1 MYSNRPVRS
10 RSLLLGAFLVAA
22 APCPARAD
30 QVAAPVA
37 QRFGELARKAEA
49 AFGQSGPGAAI
60 PIYEQGLAE
69 FPEDYG
75 RIHLRLGQ
83 LYQQLGRNAEAA
95 AHFKRCDADTRVE
108 AIDRELI
115 CQDGLKGVTAPV
127 ELLEVPAEARVLV
140 IEPLAFAGPLQSG
153 DRLPLGSARLL
164 IEAPQHDRRETTL
177 RVQAPGV
184 RWKVELGAAYTDET
198 NAEAPPEPQTT
209 RRWPALALGA
219 TGLALV
225 GAGLTLGFM
234 NRGALNDIRHEQ
246 TTGACGASHCRG
258 DLESAET
265 QSYVADGLWMGGA
278 GLTAAGVGLWLFQD

>member
-1 MYSNRPVRS
+1 VCSRRS
-10 RSLLLGAFLVAA
+10 HVFGLGALLAAA
-22 APCPARAD
+22 APCSARAD
-30 QVAAPVA
+30 QVDAPVA

-49 AFGQSGPGAAI
+49 AFAQAGPGAAI
-60 PIYEQGLAE
+60 PLYEQGLAG
-69 FPEDYG
+69 FPDDYG

-83 LYQQLGRNAEAA
+83 LYQQLGRIAEAA

-115 CQDGLKGVTAPV
+115 CQDGLRSATVPV
-127 ELLEVPAEARVLV
+127 ELLELPPEARVLV
-140 IEPLAFAGPLQSG
+140 VEPLAFAGPLKTG

-164 IEAPQHDRRETTL
+164 VEAPQHDRRETTV
-177 RVQAPGV
+177 RVQAPAV

-198 NAEAPPEPQTT
+198 NAEAPPEPASKAS

-234 NRGALNDIRHEQ
+234 NRGGLDDIRHDQ
-246 TTGACGASHCRG
+246 STGACGATHCRG
-258 DLESAET
+258 DLDSAET
-265 QSYVADGLWMGGA
+265 QGYVADGLWMGGA

>member
-1 MYSNRPVRS
+1 MRS
-10 RSLLLGAFLVAA
+10 RRFPPLGLGALLIASV
-22 APCPARAD
+22 PGHARAD

-37 QRFGELARKAEA
+37 QRFAELARKAEA
-49 AFGQSGPGAAI
+49 AFAQAGPGAAI

-83 LYQQLGRNAEAA
+83 LHQQLGRNPEAA

-115 CQDGLKGVTAPV
+115 CQDGLKSVTAPV
-127 ELLEVPAEARVLV
+127 ELLEVPPEARVLV
-140 IEPLAFAGPLQSG
+140 VEPVAFAGPLSSG

-164 IEAPQHDRRETTL
+164 VEAPQHDRRETTV

-198 NAEAPPEPQTT
+198 NAEAPPEPPSKAS

-234 NRGALNDIRHEQ
+234 NRGGLDDIRHDQ
-246 TTGACGASHCRG
+246 TTGACGADHCQG
-258 DLESAET
+258 DLDSAET
-265 QSYVADGLWMGGA
+265 KGFVADGLWMGGA
-278 GLTAAGVGLWLFQD
+278 GLTAAGVGLWLFSD